1 MEPIPQIFPYLFP
14 SMKVANE
21 GFIFVN
27 QMNDYYESIN
37 YPFKSKYKYIKD
49 THIKTEP
56 YVPDY
61 KLKTAKKLSK
71 PDFSLTTIKNQSKSI
86 ISITSHHSMISSK
99 DFKLCSTMKS
109 SLSRYSFNSQVY
121 MKLQK
126 LTVKMVLNTKH
137 VISIGDIIKVRHL

>member
-1 MEPIPQIFPYLFP
+1 
-14 SMKVANE
+14 MKVLNE

-49 THIKTEP
+49 TRIKTEP

-71 PDFSLTTIKNQSKSI
+71 PELRLKQLSVMVRRLLHRIYLKNI
-86 ISITSHHSMISSK
+86 VM
-99 DFKLCSTMKS
+99 
-109 SLSRYSFNSQVY
+109 
-121 MKLQK
+121 
-126 LTVKMVLNTKH
+126 
-137 VISIGDIIKVRHL
+137 VRH